1 MKVSSRGRYGLKAM
15 ADLAMRYGADY
26 IPLKDIASRQNIP
39 IKYLEQIFAAL
50 NKGGLLV
57 STKGAQGGY
66 QLAKKPSEIKV
77 LHILRLL
84 EGRVSETKTVN
95 DFTDIEYSIS
105 EVVYKKADECLLN
118 LLENISLEDIV
129 IHYRKINTQNIT
141 FSI

>member
-39 IKYLEQIFAAL
+39 IKYLEQIFGAL

>member
-15 ADLAMRYGADY
+15 VDLAMRYGPDY

-39 IKYLEQIFAAL
+39 LKYLEQIFGTL
-50 NKGGLLV
+50 NKGGLLI

-84 EGRVSETKTVN
+84 EGKVAESKVIN

-105 EVVYKKADECLLN
+105 QVVYEKADECLFS
-118 LLENISLEDIV
+118 LLESISLEDIV
-129 IHYRKINTQNIT
+129 IHYKKINTQNIT

>member
-15 ADLAMRYGADY
+15 ADLAMRYGPDY
-26 IPLKDIASRQNIP
+26 IPLKDIASRQNVP

-50 NKGGLLV
+50 NKGGLLISV
-57 STKGAQGGY
+57 KGAQGGY
-66 QLAKKPSEIKV
+66 QLAKKPAEIKV

-84 EGRVSETKTVN
+84 EGKVAETEAVN

-105 EVVYKKADECLLN
+105 QVVYKKADERLLN

-129 IHYRKINTQNIT
+129 LHYKKINTQNIT

>member
-1 MKVSSRGRYGLKAM
+1 M

>member
-1 MKVSSRGRYGLKAM
+1 MV
-15 ADLAMRYGADY
+15 DLAMRYGPDY

-39 IKYLEQIFAAL
+39 LKYLEQIFGTL
-50 NKGGLLV
+50 NKGGLLI

-84 EGRVSETKTVN
+84 EGKVAESKVIN

-105 EVVYKKADECLLN
+105 QVVYEKADECLFS
-118 LLENISLEDIV
+118 LLESISLEDIV
-129 IHYRKINTQNIT
+129 IHYKKINTQNIT